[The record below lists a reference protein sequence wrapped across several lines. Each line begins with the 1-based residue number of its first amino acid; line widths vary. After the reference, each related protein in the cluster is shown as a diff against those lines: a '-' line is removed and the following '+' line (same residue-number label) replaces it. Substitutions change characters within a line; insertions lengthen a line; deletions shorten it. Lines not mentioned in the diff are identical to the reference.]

1 MQVSSGWCDIGGP
14 RVRPILIEWG
24 SCDRSQ
30 AVFSHWRGLRGNY
43 YYFFRPCKKKFFKL
57 CNLVQLNLKEVR

>member
-24 SCDRSQ
+24 
-30 AVFSHWRGLRGNY
+30 VVLGLRQ
-43 YYFFRPCKKKFFKL
+43 YFLIGEACGETIIIFPGPVKKFFKL